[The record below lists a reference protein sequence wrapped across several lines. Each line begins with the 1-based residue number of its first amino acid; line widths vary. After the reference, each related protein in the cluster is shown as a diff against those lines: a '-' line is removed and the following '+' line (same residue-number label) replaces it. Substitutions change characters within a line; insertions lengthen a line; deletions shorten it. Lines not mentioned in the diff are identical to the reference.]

1 MFVRKP
7 STSSF
12 SSCSTTASIP
22 RCNTAGS
29 QRSCPATPA
38 RKPSAGKQRRQSNLP
53 DIQSDQECIS
63 DSEET
68 LHRDEDNNINGCKPK
83 SAAGSRRFKSV
94 QEKNE
99 KLGSNSNT
107 KTVRALSVTE
117 KPVRV
122 RADKKVKDNAI
133 HKDGARAG
141 QKNSKSSSRLGTE
154 EQ

>member
-7 STSSF
+7 STSSL

-22 RCNTAGS
+22 LCNSGGS

-53 DIQSDQECIS
+53 DIQSDQECSS
-63 DSEET
+63 DIEET
-68 LHRDEDNNINGCKPK
+68 LYRVGNNNVNGRKPK
-83 SAAGSRRFKSV
+83 GATGSRRTKSV

-99 KLGSNSNT
+99 KLGSNRNT

-122 RADKKVKDNAI
+122 REDKKVKDNAKF
-133 HKDGARAG
+133 KDGARAG
-141 QKNSKSSSRLGTE
+141 HFKRSSRLVTE

>member
-1 MFVRKP
+1 MFVRKQ

-22 RCNTAGS
+22 RCHSAGS
-29 QRSCPATPA
+29 QRSCPATLA

-63 DSEET
+63 DTEET
-68 LHRDEDNNINGCKPK
+68 LHSDEDNNVNGRKPNG
-83 SAAGSRRFKSV
+83 ATGSRRTKSV
-94 QEKNE
+94 QAKNE
-99 KLGSNSNT
+99 KLGRNRYT

-122 RADKKVKDNAI
+122 KEDNTMLTDGAQAV
-133 HKDGARAG
+133 HKDAKRMP
-141 QKNSKSSSRLGTE
+141 RVVTE